1 MKVKGEMKVLDS
13 KRVSFDAS
21 ALYLLATL
29 GRWPGVDAGDISAA
43 RAALMATSLGS
54 VAEKLR
60 AMADSGMRA
69 AVVPFKRP
77 MLDVGFAALAAH
89 AGQDFE
95 LASFGTQV
103 DAGYFQVRRDDVRY
117 IDTVEDTLLARTRLL
132 EPWGV
137 QGLHRMLSGPPVA
150 ATRYRVPEDEP
161 DRAAIGA
168 AEGGSDP
175 VEDAADVTAPL
186 PGEVLRVAGPWV
198 ARCLAPTPTQT
209 VFGAQA
215 QLLVPDG
222 RTGSRVVS
230 LGELPLYRHGEDLV
244 LQNLRPER
252 LMELQAAALDGAW
265 LLMSYRAFQCLG
277 PLPDLLQ
284 PGDARDVWWHPVA
297 VLEEALGA
305 RSRIPVDLDAEV
317 AQSLLARVPWAW
329 VHSPRDMFRLAQRA
343 LTSGVPPT

>member
-1 MKVKGEMKVLDS
+1 MKVKGEMKVLDA
-13 KRVSFDAS
+13 KKVTFDAS

-43 RAALMATSLGS
+43 RAALTATSLGP

-60 AMADSGMRA
+60 AMADSGMRE

-89 AGQDFE
+89 AGHDFE

-103 DAGYFQVRRDDVRY
+103 DAGYFQVRHGDVRY
-117 IDTVEDTLLARTRLL
+117 IDTVEDTFTTRGRLL

-137 QGLHRMLSGPPVA
+137 QGLHKLLSGPPVLP
-150 ATRYRVPEDEP
+150 TRYRVPADVLEE
-161 DRAAIGA
+161 A
-168 AEGGSDP
+168 AEGGSDRLEAEAP
-175 VEDAADVTAPL
+175 ATAVPL

-252 LMELQAAALDGAW
+252 LMELQAAALDCAW

-305 RSRIPVDLDAEV
+305 RARIPVELDAEV
-317 AQSLLARVPWAW
+317 TQRLLARVPWAW
-329 VHSPRDMFRLAQRA
+329 VHSPRDMFRLARQA
-343 LTSGVPPT
+343 LTSGVPST